1 MKLILVVAE
10 NSDHSSVIGR
20 SLTSEYK
27 VESVPTIETCLE
39 RLRKKRYE
47 IIFVDIGL
55 LRGLMENNSY
65 NNALQAFW
73 QVYPTM
79 EIVVMSPVETIRE
92 AVMAVKAGASNY
104 ITYPIDVEEVRFVTQ
119 NVYESIKVKLELD
132 YLRGRFWESEA
143 LETIQTKCV
152 EMQKVYEKVRAV
164 SPTKSTVLLIGE
176 TGTGKSILARL
187 IHQHS
192 NRRSGPFISVHLGAV
207 PETLVESEL
216 FGHEK
221 GAFTGAERRKLGKFE
236 IANEG
241 TIFLDEISTI
251 PPSVQIKLLEVLQDG
266 TFSRIGSEVDIHTNA
281 RVIAATN
288 TDLKVMCDEGN
299 FRTDLYYRLN
309 VFPIEV
315 LPLRERKEDIPF
327 LVDVTLKR
335 LNKFYMKQI
344 KAIHPAVLEAF
355 DNYLWPGNI
364 RELENII
371 ERAYL
376 LEKSS
381 IIETKH
387 IPHELLP
394 ANSLHQMNDDESTM
408 TLSEARKKGV
418 EELERQY
425 LMRML
430 RLMHGRIDRTA
441 QAAGITTRQLNKLM
455 KKYGL
460 EKRDFKN
467 NQ

>member
-1 MKLILVVAE
+1 MKLILVVTE
-10 NSDHSSVIGR
+10 NNDHSTVIGG
-20 SLTSEYK
+20 SLSSDYR
-27 VESVPTIETCLE
+27 VESVTTIETCLE
-39 RLRKKRYE
+39 RLKKKRYE
-47 IIFVDIGL
+47 IVFVDIGI
-55 LRGLMENNSY
+55 LRELMEDNSY
-65 NNALQAFW
+65 KAALQSFW
-73 QVYPTM
+73 QVYPTI
-79 EIVVMSPVETIRE
+79 EIVVMSQVDMIRE

-104 ITYPIDVEEVRFVTQ
+104 ITYPIDAEEVRFVTQ
-119 NVYESIKVKLELD
+119 NVYESVKVRLELD
-132 YLRGRFWESEA
+132 YLRDQFWESDA
-143 LETIQTKCV
+143 LETIQTKCAGM
-152 EMQKVYEKVRAV
+152 EKVYEKVRAV

-192 NRRSGPFISVHLGAV
+192 NRRNAPFISVHLGAV
-207 PETLVESEL
+207 PETLAESEL

-251 PPSVQIKLLEVLQDG
+251 SPSVQIKLLEVLQDG
-266 TFSRIGSEVDIHTNA
+266 TFDRIGSEVSIHTNA

-288 TDLKVMCDEGN
+288 TDLKAMCDDGR

-327 LVDVTLKR
+327 MVEVILKK
-335 LNKFYMKQI
+335 LNRFYMKQI
-344 KAIHPAVLEAF
+344 KTVRPEILEAF
-355 DNYLWPGNI
+355 DNYSWPGNI

-376 LEKSS
+376 LETSS
-381 IIETKH
+381 IIETRH
-387 IPHELLP
+387 IPRELFSG
-394 ANSLHQMNDDESTM
+394 NSLPILYNVESKM

-418 EELERQY
+418 EEIEREYLARLLESTR
-425 LMRML
+425 
-430 RLMHGRIDRTA
+430 GRIDRTA
-441 QAAGITTRQLNKLM
+441 EAAGITTRQLNKLM

-460 EKRDFKN
+460 KKEEYKKGS
-467 NQ
+467 